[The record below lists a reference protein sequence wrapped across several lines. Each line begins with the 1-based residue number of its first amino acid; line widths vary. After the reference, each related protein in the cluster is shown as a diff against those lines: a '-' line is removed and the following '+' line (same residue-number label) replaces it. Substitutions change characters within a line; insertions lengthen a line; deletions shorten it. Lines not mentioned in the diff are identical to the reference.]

1 MLTHTKEMLEYGNG
15 NVAIH
20 PGFSKLITAL
30 RTAVENGVLEKESTS
45 HLDVF
50 DAFRICLQF

>member
-1 MLTHTKEMLEYGNG
+1 MLEYSNG

-20 PGFSKLITAL
+20 PRFSKLITAL